1 MKTLLFAGILLLSC
15 VFFDLKA
22 QDLRVVNPDS
32 LIYRKSWSAGFR
44 LRSDGFM
51 LGGEFTRSKKYRSA
65 ILYQFEFG
73 YYRHPKQYRQQ
84 SQYSSGGFFGDG
96 FKPFVYGKQ
105 NNLFAI
111 HVGVGQR
118 IMLAE
123 KARKHGVM
131 IFFQYAGGFSLGILK
146 PYSLRVYQGIDSVF
160 TVNDL
165 VDITYDP
172 NVNNG
177 FLDYNR
183 IIGGSGFGKGWK
195 LKFRPGIHVKIGFSF
210 DWAKNESFIK
220 ALEIGAAC
228 DFYFSDVPIMVQNN
242 KFMFPSVYVGF
253 SMGKRKQ

>member
-1 MKTLLFAGILLLSC
+1 MKRLLFISVFSFIGILHS
-15 VFFDLKA
+15 FS
-22 QDLRVVNPDS
+22 QERVVNPDS
-32 LIYRKSWSAGFR
+32 LVYSKTWTAGFR

-51 LGGEFTRSKKYRSA
+51 LGGEFTRSKKYKSA

-73 YYRHPKQYRQQ
+73 YWRHPKNYRQQ

-111 HVGVGQR
+111 HVNVGQR
-118 IMLAE
+118 ILLAE

-131 IFFQYAGGFSLGILK
+131 VFFHYAGGFSLGILK

-160 TVNDL
+160 TVQDL
-165 VDITYDP
+165 VDVTYDP
-172 NVNNG
+172 DNPGNG

-195 LKFRPGIHVKIGFSF
+195 LKFRPGIHIKTGFSF
-210 DWAKNESFIK
+210 DWAKNEGFIK
-220 ALEIGAAC
+220 ALEIGASA

-253 SMGKRKQ
+253 AMGKRKL